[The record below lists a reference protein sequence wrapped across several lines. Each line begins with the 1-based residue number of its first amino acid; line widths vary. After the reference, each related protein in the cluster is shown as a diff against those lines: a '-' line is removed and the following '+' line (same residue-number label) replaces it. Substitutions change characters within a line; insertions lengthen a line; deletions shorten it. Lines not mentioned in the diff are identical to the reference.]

1 MILPQVEDPA
11 ERRQI
16 ALEYQAT
23 VLKRARQFTE
33 AMDLPA
39 KPPGT
44 VRLLLVAGD
53 AVSTRQTAKINSSG
67 FLEMTVSGPGDGVVL
82 RRSALMDERQG
93 ATAFDRLISPI
104 SWHQTLFLFS
114 DHLGLTRDPA
124 FTDNILH
131 FLLENPRPGQASLF

>member
-1 MILPQVEDPA
+1 MILPQIETPV

-23 VLKRARQFTE
+23 VLRQARQFTQ

-39 KPPGT
+39 QPPGT

-67 FLEMTVSGPGDGVVL
+67 SLEMTGFGPGDGVY
-82 RRSALMDERQG
+82 
-93 ATAFDRLISPI
+93 
-104 SWHQTLFLFS
+104 
-114 DHLGLTRDPA
+114 
-124 FTDNILH
+124 
-131 FLLENPRPGQASLF
+131 GQHTSLFT